1 MSVWSSVGL
10 GHEKSDR
17 FWLMSPQLEKVSH
30 QRVSS
35 PMIYGSIWKE
45 NSSSEVSIVVM
56 GLVSHGVTERVLGEI
71 QNQYW

>member
-1 MSVWSSVGL
+1 
-10 GHEKSDR
+10 
-17 FWLMSPQLEKVSH
+17 MSPQLEKVSH

-56 GLVSHGVTERVLGEI
+56 GLVSHGVTERVLGKM